1 MNKVVTEIEIFVS
14 GSVVIQLR
22 ESDIEA
28 IAKNGG
34 DYASYIENMP
44 YSRSYAELSEGS
56 RDYSPSAVE
65 NALAEYLKK
74 RPSQQE
80 NCPVFSTYAQIFMS
94 ESEIGRGHFELRIKG
109 LASVEID
116 RDVLGNICPFADT
129 KHPMN
134 ELNYVYFD
142 EDNIVATDTRKL
154 IVSPNTTTL
163 NNAYLPKSF
172 CEVYSSDIHSKLYV
186 KRLSENTEEIY
197 LCTGDKTYCH
207 IIEKKH
213 TWRYI
218 DYNRGIPSKFN
229 VELPPEDFLQRHFL
243 LDGFPNI
250 SVLHLKTNSLDSF
263 VFFDSFVSLDESM
276 SFCLNSETNIFCM
289 TNDKYK
295 HIGISLFPS
304 DIKDEYV
311 SVATKMATERGLI

>member
-34 DYASYIENMP
+34 DYDSYIENMP
-44 YSRSYAELSEGS
+44 YSRFHAEVSEDS
-56 RDYSPSAVE
+56 RDYRESVVE

-74 RPSQQE
+74 NPSMQE
-80 NCPVFSTYAQIFMS
+80 NCPVFTTYTQTFIAQ
-94 ESEIGRGHFELRIKG
+94 SEIEREHFELHTKG
-109 LASVEID
+109 LDSVEID
-116 RDVLGNICPFADT
+116 RDVLGNIFFFADT
-129 KHPMN
+129 EHPKN

-142 EDNIVATDTRKL
+142 EDNIVATDTKIL

-163 NNAYLPKSF
+163 NNVYLPKSF

-186 KRLSENTEEIY
+186 KRLPENVEEIY
-197 LCTGDKTYCH
+197 FCTGDKTYCH

-218 DYNRGIPSKFN
+218 DYNRLSP
-229 VELPPEDFLQRHFL
+229 
-243 LDGFPNI
+243 
-250 SVLHLKTNSLDSF
+250 
-263 VFFDSFVSLDESM
+263 
-276 SFCLNSETNIFCM
+276 LNSMLSFHQKIFH
-289 TNDKYK
+289 K
-295 HIGISLFPS
+295 
-304 DIKDEYV
+304 DIFH
-311 SVATKMATERGLI
+311 